1 MNLNFLSTLA
11 AYFYLKKNFSFDGL
25 SFDVIQWMPFTPW
38 RTPFIGWSPTF
49 ADPTLANCAT
59 NSNRRHPDD
68 ICSNIFVTSI
78 LSVNQKSFLFFL
90 PDFVFKTNNW
100 TGPQGQ
106 PVRFNKD
113 GDAYGSYSFYQY
125 QRHGSKYD
133 YVRIGDWSASWVVC
147 LLYFLF
153 FWVAW
158 SFIAGSCERERETIL
173 PPSGDSAKHCPPQ
186 HNVVFYFIFLFDD
199 RLVLNMSMLAWPNS
213 TRGTIPRSICSD
225 SCPNGYIRNFQVK
238 S

>member
-1 MNLNFLSTLA
+1 MAHAVHRMIADVCGPNARELCDELKPAPSGRHLLKYIRNVNFIGKPK
-11 AYFYLKKNFSFDGL
+11 KKNPVQNFRL
-25 SFDVIQWMPFTPW
+25 
-38 RTPFIGWSPTF
+38 
-49 ADPTLANCAT
+49 C
-59 NSNRRHPDD
+59 
-68 ICSNIFVTSI
+68 IF
-78 LSVNQKSFLFFL
+78 L
-90 PDFVFKTNNW
+90 KTNKQTKQLD

-158 SFIAGSCERERETIL
+158 SFIAGSCERERERDDPASIRWQCKTL
-173 PPSGDSAKHCPPQ
+173 SPP
-186 HNVVFYFIFLFDD
+186 
-199 RLVLNMSMLAWPNS
+199 
-213 TRGTIPRSICSD
+213 T
-225 SCPNGYIRNFQVK
+225 
-238 S
+238 